1 MYSCL
6 TDDVYLKRKT
16 KREIKLDGYKKIAK
30 IIRHNYEQN
39 KGSKVSCT
47 PYSRKRSTDLL
58 SVQMMFPQ
66 KQHRIIEQAKST
78 YSLLR
83 KALAKQVK
91 TIGQQGEQ
99 QRKAL
104 TSREKNNYLHLMRIF
119 EKMMIMAYLLII
131 GLKIEMVKDSLDKK
145 IIEEIYER
153 RIDRINKIDRQIN
166 FNTLVGTSGS
176 RIDFRSITNPR
187 KRFDEIKSGKIP
199 PIDARIQKSFLETN
213 LGKIMKI
220 RKKKNNKKKQ

>member
-91 TIGQQGEQ
+91 TIGQQEEQ
-99 QRKAL
+99 QREG
-104 TSREKNNYLHLMRIF
+104 TDEQGEKQ
-119 EKMMIMAYLLII
+119 LLAPN
-131 GLKIEMVKDSLDKK
+131 KNFRKDDDNGFPTYNRDK
-145 IIEEIYER
+145 
-153 RIDRINKIDRQIN
+153 DRDGVR
-166 FNTLVGTSGS
+166 F
-176 RIDFRSITNPR
+176 FR
-187 KRFDEIKSGKIP
+187 
-199 PIDARIQKSFLETN
+199 
-213 LGKIMKI
+213 
-220 RKKKNNKKKQ
+220 